1 MIARLIAPLLKKTN
15 KSVLLIGPR
24 QTGKSTLVSSF
35 QPDLK
40 INLAHEMA
48 FLEFSRNP
56 LELEQRIKGSNAR
69 TIFIDE
75 VQRLPN
81 LLNTVQALIDES
93 AGKLKFFLT
102 GSSARKLR
110 RGKANL
116 LPGRIHA
123 FHLAPLA
130 SAELDYGIN
139 TLQCLQTGSL
149 PGIYTDPD
157 EKSRRKTLSSY
168 SATYLK
174 EEIQAEA
181 LARNIEGFSRFLHVA
196 AAHAGQYLDLA
207 KFASEAQVPR
217 QSAVRFFEIL
227 EDTLLVH
234 RCDSFDKSG
243 RRRLLQHPRYFFF
256 DTGVLNGILGNFNAS
271 EDRKGP
277 LFEHLFFNQL
287 INSAYA
293 GDVDLRISSYRTS
306 HGAEVDFIIEINDSI
321 WAVEIKASQNIGR
334 HDLRGMKSFS
344 EYCNKKHFK
353 AVAYMGKEP
362 KRIEEIDVLPWQL
375 LIKKMGL

>member
-1 MIARLIAPLLKKTN
+1 MIPRRISPLLKKSN
-15 KSVLLIGPR
+15 KSILLLGPR

-35 QPDLK
+35 QTDLK

-56 LELEQRIKGSNAR
+56 LELEQRIKGTNAR

-123 FHLAPLA
+123 YHLAPLA
-130 SAELDYGIN
+130 SMELDYRID
-139 TLQCLQTGSL
+139 TQQCLQTGSL

-157 EKSRRKTLSSY
+157 EKSRQKTLRSY
-168 SATYLK
+168 CATYLK

-181 LARNIEGFSRFLHVA
+181 LARNIEGFARFLHVA

-234 RCDSFDKSG
+234 RCESFAKSA

-256 DTGVLNGILGNFNAS
+256 DTGVLNGVLGNFHAS

-277 LFEHLFFNQL
+277 LFEHFFFNQL

-306 HGAEVDFIIEINDSI
+306 HGAEVDFIIEINDSL
-321 WAVEIKASQNIGR
+321 WAVEIKASQSIGR

-344 EYCNKKHFK
+344 EYYGKKHFK
-353 AVAYMGKEP
+353 AVAYMGKDV
-362 KRIEEIDVLPWQL
+362 KRIEEIDALPWQL